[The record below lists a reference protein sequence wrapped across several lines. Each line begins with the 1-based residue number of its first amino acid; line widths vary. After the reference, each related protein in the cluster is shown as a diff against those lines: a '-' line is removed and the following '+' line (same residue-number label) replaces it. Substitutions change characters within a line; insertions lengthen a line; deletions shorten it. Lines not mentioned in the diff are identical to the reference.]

1 MVAMATEQ
9 VGTWRRWQDW
19 AALVIGVL
27 VALSPVVVAT
37 SAAAVWG
44 LVVLGVLLA
53 ITGLWSLAVPGS
65 VASEYVHIVL
75 GVLLFLAPWVLGYS
89 ALAGASWTSWI
100 GGILA
105 VIVGATAL
113 PSANA
118 EHRLAGQH

>member
-1 MVAMATEQ
+1 MATEQ

-27 VALSPVVVAT
+27 VALSPVVVTT

-44 LVVLGVLLA
+44 LVVLGVVLA
-53 ITGLWSLAVPGS
+53 VTGLWSLAMPGS
-65 VASEYVHIVL
+65 AASEYVHVVL
-75 GVLLFLAPWVLGYS
+75 GVLLFIAPWVLGYS

-105 VIVGATAL
+105 VIVGATAV
-113 PSANA
+113 PSATA

>member
-1 MVAMATEQ
+1 
-9 VGTWRRWQDW
+9 
-19 AALVIGVL
+19 
-27 VALSPVVVAT
+27 
-37 SAAAVWG
+37 
-44 LVVLGVLLA
+44 VLLA

-65 VASEYVHIVL
+65 AASEYVHIVL